1 MSLSIGLIAVV
12 ALVYMAILFAI
23 AFYGDRRRTPLSPRL
38 RAWVYSLSLAVYC
51 TSWTFFG
58 AVGQATDQL
67 WSFLPIYLGPVLL
80 MLFAPWV
87 LQKMIMI
94 SKQEN
99 ITSIAD
105 FIAARYGKS
114 QALAV
119 VVALICMVG
128 VLPYIA
134 LQLKGIV
141 LGVNLLIG
149 SGADSTGTRAQDT
162 ALIVSLVLALFTI
175 VFGTRSLDVTEHHR
189 GMVLAIAFESLVK
202 LTAFL
207 AVGIF
212 VTFGLYDG
220 FADLFSQA
228 RAAPQLADYW
238 EETVHWPAMLLQT
251 GVAMTAIM
259 CLPRQFHVTVVE
271 NIEPRDLNLA
281 RWVFPIYLV
290 LAALFVVPI
299 ALAGQLHLPAGV
311 MPDSFVI
318 SLPLAEA
325 HPALALLAFIG
336 GASAATGMVIVAS
349 VALSTMVSND
359 MLLPWLL
366 RRREKDTERP
376 FEAFRHWLLT
386 VRRVS
391 IAVILLLAYVAYRLL
406 GSSAS
411 LATIGQIAFAAIAQL
426 GPAMIGALYWKQANR
441 RGVFAGLAAGSLLWA
456 YTLVLP
462 VVAKGLGWPLERIP
476 GLTWLASN
484 PFGLPIEP
492 LTQGVL
498 ISLVGNFA
506 LFGLVSVL
514 SRTRVSEHW
523 QASRFIGQEISQRQ
537 NSRFMLA
544 VQVEDL
550 LMLAARFVGE
560 ERARQSF
567 IRFAYRQGK
576 GFTPNQTANNEWIA
590 HTERLL
596 AGVLGASSARA
607 VVKAAIEGRE
617 MQVEDVV
624 RIADEASEVLQFN
637 RALLQGAIENIT
649 QGISVVDQ
657 SLRLVA
663 WNHRYLE
670 LFEYPD
676 GLIYVGR
683 PIADIIRYN
692 ADRGLCGPGDPDMHV
707 AKRLYWMRQGTPH
720 TSERLFPNGRVIE
733 LIGNPMPGGGFVMSF
748 TDITAYREAE
758 QGLKGANESLEQRV
772 QERTQELSQLNQEL
786 SEAKSNAE
794 AANQSKTRFLAA
806 VSHDLMQ
813 PLNAARLFTSALQE
827 RGSAARDNEALV
839 NNISHSLEDV
849 ENLLGT
855 LVDISKLDAGV
866 ITPDI
871 APFELGELLGN
882 LAAEYRQVAASEGL
896 RLDFVACGALV
907 RSDQQLLARI
917 LRNLLSNAIRY
928 TPRGRVLLGCRRH
941 RQRLSIEVWDT
952 GVGIAADK
960 LGEIFQ
966 EFKRGESQR
975 CHQDRGLGLG
985 LAIVDK
991 IARMLGHRVRVG
1003 SLPGKGS
1010 CFAIEVPLA
1019 RHAPRSR
1026 AEPLASADDLRE
1038 RLRGSRVWV
1047 LDNDA
1052 AICAGMRTLLEAWGC
1067 RVVTAL
1073 SEEDLARQVDN
1084 YHAEADLLIV
1094 DYHLD
1099 DQRNGVDAVA
1109 AINARRGSPLPALMI
1124 TANYSNELKQQVRE
1138 LGHTL
1143 MHKPVRPMKL
1153 KTALCHLL
1161 EREASV

>member
-1 MSLSIGLIAVV
+1 MSLSSGLIATV
-12 ALVYMAILFAI
+12 ALLYMAVLFAI
-23 AFYGDRRRTPLSPRL
+23 AFYGDRRRAPLSPRV

-58 AVGQATDQL
+58 AVGQAADQL
-67 WSFLPIYLGPVLL
+67 WSFLPIYVGPVLL

-119 VVALICMVG
+119 VVALICVVC

-149 SGADSTGTRAQDT
+149 AGPDSGGIRAQDT
-162 ALIVSLVLALFTI
+162 ALIVSLILALFTI
-175 VFGTRSLDVTEHHR
+175 VFGTRNLDVTEHHR

-212 VTFGLYDG
+212 VTYGLYDG
-220 FADLFSQA
+220 FGDLVDKA
-228 RAAPQLADYW
+228 RVAPQLNEYW
-238 EETVHWPAMLLQT
+238 KETVHWPAMLLQT

-259 CLPRQFHVTVVE
+259 CLPRQFHVLVVE

-299 ALAGQLHLPAGV
+299 ALAGQMHLPAGV

-366 RRREKDTERP
+366 RRKGEAEQP
-376 FEAFRHWLLT
+376 FEVFRHWLLT

-391 IAVILLLAYVAYRLL
+391 IALILLLAYVSYRLL
-406 GSSAS
+406 GSTAS

-441 RGVFAGLAAGSLLWA
+441 RGVFAGLAAGSFLWA

-462 VVAKGLGWPLERIP
+462 VVAKGLGWPLETFP
-476 GLTWLASN
+476 GLAWLAGR
-484 PFGLPIEP
+484 PFGLSIEP
-492 LTQGVL
+492 LTLGVL
-498 ISLVGNFA
+498 LSLIGNFA
-506 LFGLVSVL
+506 LFGLVSVF

-523 QASRFIGQEISQRQ
+523 QASRFIGQEISQKLS
-537 NSRFMLA
+537 SRSMLA
-544 VQVEDL
+544 VQLEDL

-576 GFTPNQTANNEWIA
+576 GFTPSQNANDEWIA

-624 RIADEASEVLQFN
+624 KIADEASEVLQFN

-663 WNHRYLE
+663 WNHRYIE
-670 LFEYPD
+670 LFEYPE

-692 ADRGLCGPGDPDMHV
+692 AERGLCGPGDPDLHV

-748 TDITAYREAE
+748 TDITNYRDAE
-758 QGLKGANESLEQRV
+758 QGLKDANESLEQRV
-772 QERTQELSQLNQEL
+772 QERTFELSQLNQAL
-786 SEAKSNAE
+786 TEAKGTAE
-794 AANQSKTRFLAA
+794 AANQSKSRFLAA

-813 PLNAARLFTSALQE
+813 PLNAARLFSAALAHQDKLPEEATELVRHLDSSLRSAEDLITDLLDISRLEGGRVSADVAAFPLSNLYDTLGVEFRVLAQE
-827 RGSAARDNEALV
+827 HGIDFHVRGSKLR
-839 NNISHSLEDV
+839 V
-849 ENLLGT
+849 ESDIKLLRRVLQNFLT
-855 LVDISKLDAGV
+855 
-866 ITPDI
+866 
-871 APFELGELLGN
+871 
-882 LAAEYRQVAASEGL
+882 
-896 RLDFVACGALV
+896 
-907 RSDQQLLARI
+907 
-917 LRNLLSNAIRY
+917 NAFRY
-928 TPRGRVLLGCRRH
+928 AKGHVLLGVRREAGH
-941 RQRLSIEVWDT
+941 LRLEVWDH
-952 GVGIAADK
+952 GPGIPPDK
-960 LGEIFQ
+960 LQVIFE
-966 EFKRGESQR
+966 EFKRLDS
-975 CHQDRGLGLG
+975 HQTRAEKGLGLG
-985 LAIVDK
+985 LAIADRLCKV
-991 IARMLGHRVRVG
+991 LGHRLEVR
-1003 SLPGKGS
+1003 SWPGKGS
-1010 CFAIEVPLA
+1010 VFSVSVPLA
-1019 RHAPRSR
+1019 RQPAP
-1026 AEPLASADDLRE
+1026 APLNGHKVETPEQLNGAQ
-1038 RLRGSRVWV
+1038 V
-1047 LDNDA
+1047 LCVDNEDS
-1052 AICAGMRTLLEAWGC
+1052 ILTGMNSLLTRWGC
-1067 RVVTAL
+1067 RVLTAR
-1073 SEEDLARQVDN
+1073 SREECQALLDGDARPQLA
-1084 YHAEADLLIV
+1084 LI

-1099 DQRNGVDAVA
+1099 DG
-1109 AINARRGSPLPALMI
+1109 
-1124 TANYSNELKQQVRE
+1124 E
-1138 LGHTL
+1138 LGTDL
-1143 MHKPVRPMKL
+1143 MAWLRTRLGEPVPGVVISADARPELVAQIHAAGLDYLPKPVKPA
-1153 KTALCHLL
+1153 ALRALLSRHLSL
-1161 EREASV
+1161 R

>member
-1 MSLSIGLIAVV
+1 MSLSSGLIATV
-12 ALVYMAILFAI
+12 ALLYMAVLFAI
-23 AFYGDRRRTPLSPRL
+23 AFYGDRRRAPLSPRV

-58 AVGQATDQL
+58 AVGQAADQL
-67 WSFLPIYLGPVLL
+67 WSFLPIYVGPVLL

-119 VVALICMVG
+119 VVALICIVC

-149 SGADSTGTRAQDT
+149 AGPDSAGIRAQDT
-162 ALIVSLVLALFTI
+162 ALIVSLILALFTI

-189 GMVLAIAFESLVK
+189 GMVLAIAFEALVK
-202 LTAFL
+202 LAAFL

-212 VTFGLYDG
+212 VTYGLYDG
-220 FADLFSQA
+220 FGDLVDKA
-228 RAAPQLADYW
+228 RVAPQLTEYW
-238 EETVHWPAMLLQT
+238 KETVHWPAMLLQT

-259 CLPRQFHVTVVE
+259 CLPRQFHVLVVE

-299 ALAGQLHLPAGV
+299 ALAGQLQLPAGV

-366 RRREKDTERP
+366 RRKGEAEQP
-376 FEAFRHWLLT
+376 FEVFRHWLLT

-391 IAVILLLAYVAYRLL
+391 IALILLLAYVSYRLL
-406 GSSAS
+406 GSTAS

-462 VVAKGLGWPLERIP
+462 VVAKGLGWPLATFP
-476 GLTWLASN
+476 GLAWLDGR
-484 PFGLPIEP
+484 PFGLTIEP
-492 LTQGVL
+492 LTLGVL
-498 ISLVGNFA
+498 LSLIGNFA
-506 LFGLVSVL
+506 LFGLVSVF

-523 QASRFIGQEISQRQ
+523 QASRFIGQEISQKLS
-537 NSRFMLA
+537 SRSMLA
-544 VQVEDL
+544 VQLEDL

-576 GFTPNQTANNEWIA
+576 GFTPSQNANDEWIA

-624 RIADEASEVLQFN
+624 KIADEASEVLQFN

-663 WNHRYLE
+663 WNHRYIE

-692 ADRGLCGPGDPDMHV
+692 AERGLCGPGDPDLHV
-707 AKRLYWMRQGTPH
+707 AKRLYWMRQGRPH

-748 TDITAYREAE
+748 TDITNYRHAE
-758 QGLKGANESLEQRV
+758 QGLKDANEGLEQRV
-772 QERTQELSQLNQEL
+772 QERTFELSQLNQAL
-786 SEAKSNAE
+786 TEAKGNAE
-794 AANQSKTRFLAA
+794 AANQSKSRFLAA

-813 PLNAARLFTSALQE
+813 PLNAARLFSAALAHQE
-827 RGSAARDNEALV
+827 KLPEEATELVRHLDSSLRSAEDLITDLLDISRLEGGRVSADVAAFPLSNLYDTLGVEFRVLAQEHGIDFHVRGSKLRIESD
-839 NNISHSLEDV
+839 IK
-849 ENLLGT
+849 LLRRVLQNFLT
-855 LVDISKLDAGV
+855 
-866 ITPDI
+866 
-871 APFELGELLGN
+871 
-882 LAAEYRQVAASEGL
+882 
-896 RLDFVACGALV
+896 
-907 RSDQQLLARI
+907 
-917 LRNLLSNAIRY
+917 NAFRY
-928 TPRGRVLLGCRRH
+928 AKGHVLLGVRREAGH
-941 RQRLSIEVWDT
+941 LRLEVWDH
-952 GVGIAADK
+952 GPGIPPDK
-960 LGEIFQ
+960 LHVIFE
-966 EFKRGESQR
+966 EFKRLDS
-975 CHQDRGLGLG
+975 HQTRAEKGLGLG
-985 LAIVDK
+985 LAIADRLCKV
-991 IARMLGHRVRVG
+991 LGHRLEVR
-1003 SLPGKGS
+1003 SWPGKGS
-1010 CFAIEVPLA
+1010 VFSVSVPLA
-1019 RHAPRSR
+1019 RQPAPAQINGHR
-1026 AEPLASADDLRE
+1026 
-1038 RLRGSRVWV
+1038 
-1047 LDNDA
+1047 
-1052 AICAGMRTLLEAWGC
+1052 LEAPEQLNGAQVLCVDNEDSILTGMNSLLSRWGC
-1067 RVVTAL
+1067 RVLTAR
-1073 SEEDLARQVDN
+1073 SREECQVLLEGDARPQLA
-1084 YHAEADLLIV
+1084 LI

-1099 DQRNGVDAVA
+1099 DG
-1109 AINARRGSPLPALMI
+1109 
-1124 TANYSNELKQQVRE
+1124 E
-1138 LGHTL
+1138 LGTDL
-1143 MHKPVRPMKL
+1143 MAWLRTRLGEPVPGVVISADARPELVAQIHAAGLDFLPKPVKPA
-1153 KTALCHLL
+1153 ALRALLSRHLSL
-1161 EREASV
+1161 R

>member
-1 MSLSIGLIAVV
+1 MSLSSGLIATV
-12 ALVYMAILFAI
+12 ALLYMAVLFAI
-23 AFYGDRRRTPLSPRL
+23 AFYGDRRRAPLSPRV

-58 AVGQATDQL
+58 AVGQAAGQL
-67 WSFLPIYLGPVLL
+67 WSFLPIYVGPVLL

-119 VVALICMVG
+119 VVALICIVC

-149 SGADSTGTRAQDT
+149 AGADSGGIRAQDT

-212 VTFGLYDG
+212 VTYGLYDG
-220 FADLFSQA
+220 FDDLLDKA

-238 EETVHWPAMLLQT
+238 EETVHWPGLLLQT

-259 CLPRQFHVTVVE
+259 CLPRQFHVLVVE

-299 ALAGQLHLPAGV
+299 ALAGQMQLPAGV
-311 MPDSFVI
+311 IPDSFVI

-366 RRREKDTERP
+366 RRKGEAEQP
-376 FEAFRHWLLT
+376 FEVFRHWLLT

-391 IAVILLLAYVAYRLL
+391 IALILLLAYVSYRLL
-406 GSSAS
+406 GSTAS

-441 RGVFAGLAAGSLLWA
+441 RGVFAGLAAGSFLWA

-462 VVAKGLGWPLERIP
+462 VVAKGLGWSLAAFP
-476 GLTWLASN
+476 GLAWLDGR
-484 PFGLPIEP
+484 PFGLMIEP
-492 LTQGVL
+492 LTLGVL
-498 ISLVGNFA
+498 LSLIGNFA
-506 LFGLVSVL
+506 LFGLVSVF

-523 QASRFIGQEISQRQ
+523 QASRFIGQEISQKLS
-537 NSRFMLA
+537 SRSMLA
-544 VQVEDL
+544 VQLEDL

-576 GFTPNQTANNEWIA
+576 GFSPSQNANDEWIA

-624 RIADEASEVLQFN
+624 KIADEASEVLQFN

-670 LFEYPD
+670 LFEYPE

-692 ADRGLCGPGDPDMHV
+692 AERNLCGPGDPDLHV

-748 TDITAYREAE
+748 TDITAYRHAE
-758 QGLKGANESLEQRV
+758 QGLKDANEGLEQRV
-772 QERTQELSQLNQEL
+772 QERTFELSQLNQAL
-786 SEAKSNAE
+786 TEAKGNAE
-794 AANQSKTRFLAA
+794 AANQSKSRFLAA

-813 PLNAARLFTSALQE
+813 PLNAARLFSAALAHQE
-827 RGSAARDNEALV
+827 KLPEEATELVRHLDSSLRSAEDLITDLLDISRLEGGRVSADLAAFPLSNLYDTLGVEFRVLAQEHGIDFHVRGSKLRIESD
-839 NNISHSLEDV
+839 IK
-849 ENLLGT
+849 LLRRVLQNFLT
-855 LVDISKLDAGV
+855 
-866 ITPDI
+866 
-871 APFELGELLGN
+871 
-882 LAAEYRQVAASEGL
+882 
-896 RLDFVACGALV
+896 
-907 RSDQQLLARI
+907 
-917 LRNLLSNAIRY
+917 NAFRY
-928 TPRGRVLLGCRRH
+928 AKGHVLLGVRREQGH
-941 RQRLSIEVWDT
+941 LRLEVWDH
-952 GVGIAADK
+952 GPGIPPDK
-960 LGEIFQ
+960 LHVIFE
-966 EFKRGESQR
+966 EFKRLDS
-975 CHQDRGLGLG
+975 HQTRAEKGLGLG
-985 LAIVDK
+985 LAIADRLCKV
-991 IARMLGHRVRVG
+991 LGHRLEVR
-1003 SLPGKGS
+1003 SWPGKGS
-1010 CFAIEVPLA
+1010 VFSVSVPLA
-1019 RHAPRSR
+1019 RQPAP
-1026 AEPLASADDLRE
+1026 AQINGHKLETPEQLNGAQ
-1038 RLRGSRVWV
+1038 V
-1047 LDNDA
+1047 LCVDNEDS
-1052 AICAGMRTLLEAWGC
+1052 ILTGMNSLLTRWGC
-1067 RVVTAL
+1067 RVLTAR
-1073 SEEDLARQVDN
+1073 SREECQALLEGDARPQLA
-1084 YHAEADLLIV
+1084 LI

-1099 DQRNGVDAVA
+1099 DG
-1109 AINARRGSPLPALMI
+1109 
-1124 TANYSNELKQQVRE
+1124 E
-1138 LGHTL
+1138 LGTDL
-1143 MHKPVRPMKL
+1143 MAWLRTRLGEPVPGVVISADARPELVAQIHAAGLDFLPKPVKPA
-1153 KTALCHLL
+1153 ALRALLSRHLSL
-1161 EREASV
+1161 R

>member
-1 MSLSIGLIAVV
+1 MSLSSGLIATV
-12 ALVYMAILFAI
+12 ALLYMAVLFAI
-23 AFYGDRRRTPLSPRL
+23 AFYGDRRRAPLSPRV

-58 AVGQATDQL
+58 AVGQAADQL
-67 WSFLPIYLGPVLL
+67 WSFLPIYVGPVLL

-119 VVALICMVG
+119 VVALICVVC

-149 SGADSTGTRAQDT
+149 AGPDSTGIRAQDT
-162 ALIVSLVLALFTI
+162 ALIVSLILALFTI
-175 VFGTRSLDVTEHHR
+175 VFGTRNLDVTEHHR

-202 LTAFL
+202 LAAFI

-212 VTFGLYDG
+212 VTYGLYDG
-220 FADLFSQA
+220 FGDLVDKA
-228 RAAPQLADYW
+228 RVAPQLNEYW
-238 EETVHWPAMLLQT
+238 KETVHWPAMLLQT

-259 CLPRQFHVTVVE
+259 CLPRQFHVLVVE

-299 ALAGQLHLPAGV
+299 ALAGQMHLPAGV

-366 RRREKDTERP
+366 RRKGEAEQP
-376 FEAFRHWLLT
+376 FEVFRHWLLT

-391 IAVILLLAYVAYRLL
+391 IALILLLAYVSYRLL
-406 GSSAS
+406 GSTAS

-462 VVAKGLGWPLERIP
+462 VVAKGLGWPLQTFP
-476 GLTWLASN
+476 GLAWLAGR
-484 PFGLPIEP
+484 PFGLSIEP
-492 LTQGVL
+492 LTLGVL
-498 ISLVGNFA
+498 LSLIGNFA
-506 LFGLVSVL
+506 LFGLVSVF

-523 QASRFIGQEISQRQ
+523 QASRFIGQEISQKLS
-537 NSRFMLA
+537 SRSMLA
-544 VQVEDL
+544 VQLEDL

-576 GFTPNQTANNEWIA
+576 GFTPSQNANDEWIA

-624 RIADEASEVLQFN
+624 KIADEASEVLQFN

-663 WNHRYLE
+663 WNHRYIE

-692 ADRGLCGPGDPDMHV
+692 AERGLCGPGDPDLHV

-748 TDITAYREAE
+748 TDITNYRDAE
-758 QGLKGANESLEQRV
+758 QGLKDANESLEQRV
-772 QERTQELSQLNQEL
+772 QERTFELSQLNQAL
-786 SEAKSNAE
+786 TEAKGTAE
-794 AANQSKTRFLAA
+794 AANQSKSRFLAA

-813 PLNAARLFTSALQE
+813 PLNAARLFSAALAHQE
-827 RGSAARDNEALV
+827 KLPEEATELVRHLDSSLRSAEDLITDLLDISRLEGGRVSADVTAFPLSNLYDTLGVEFRVLAQEHGIDFHVRGSKLR
-839 NNISHSLEDV
+839 V
-849 ENLLGT
+849 ESDIKLLRRVLQNFLT
-855 LVDISKLDAGV
+855 
-866 ITPDI
+866 
-871 APFELGELLGN
+871 
-882 LAAEYRQVAASEGL
+882 
-896 RLDFVACGALV
+896 
-907 RSDQQLLARI
+907 
-917 LRNLLSNAIRY
+917 NAFRY
-928 TPRGRVLLGCRRH
+928 AKGHVLLGVRREAGH
-941 RQRLSIEVWDT
+941 LRLEVWDH
-952 GVGIAADK
+952 GPGIPPDK
-960 LGEIFQ
+960 LQVIFE
-966 EFKRGESQR
+966 EFKRLDS
-975 CHQDRGLGLG
+975 HQTRAEKGLGLG
-985 LAIVDK
+985 LAIADRLCKV
-991 IARMLGHRVRVG
+991 LGHRLEVR
-1003 SLPGKGS
+1003 SWPGKGS
-1010 CFAIEVPLA
+1010 VFSVSVPLA
-1019 RHAPRSR
+1019 RQPAP
-1026 AEPLASADDLRE
+1026 APLNGHKVETPEQLNGAQ
-1038 RLRGSRVWV
+1038 V
-1047 LDNDA
+1047 LCVDNEDS
-1052 AICAGMRTLLEAWGC
+1052 ILTGMNSLLTRWGC
-1067 RVVTAL
+1067 RVLTARSREECQAL
-1073 SEEDLARQVDN
+1073 LEEDARPQLA
-1084 YHAEADLLIV
+1084 LI

-1099 DQRNGVDAVA
+1099 DG
-1109 AINARRGSPLPALMI
+1109 
-1124 TANYSNELKQQVRE
+1124 E
-1138 LGHTL
+1138 LGTDL
-1143 MHKPVRPMKL
+1143 MAWLRTRLGEPVPGVVISADARPELVAQIHAAGLDFLPKPVKPA
-1153 KTALCHLL
+1153 ALRALLSRHLSL
-1161 EREASV
+1161 R

>member
-1 MSLSIGLIAVV
+1 MSLSSGLIATV
-12 ALVYMAILFAI
+12 ALLYMAVLFAI
-23 AFYGDRRRTPLSPRL
+23 AFYGDRRRAPLSPRV

-58 AVGQATDQL
+58 AVGQAADQL
-67 WSFLPIYLGPVLL
+67 WSFLPIYVGPVLL

-119 VVALICMVG
+119 VVALICIVC

-149 SGADSTGTRAQDT
+149 AGPDSTGIRSQDT

-202 LTAFL
+202 LAAFI

-212 VTFGLYDG
+212 VTYGLYDG
-220 FADLFSQA
+220 FGDLIDKA
-228 RAAPQLADYW
+228 RVAPQLADYW
-238 EETVHWPAMLLQT
+238 EETVHWPSMLLQT

-259 CLPRQFHVTVVE
+259 CLPRQFHVLVVE
-271 NIEPRDLNLA
+271 NIEPRDLNQA

-299 ALAGQLHLPAGV
+299 ALAGQMQLPAGV

-366 RRREKDTERP
+366 RRKGEAEQP
-376 FEAFRHWLLT
+376 FEVFRHWLLT

-391 IAVILLLAYVAYRLL
+391 IALILLLAYVSYRLL
-406 GSSAS
+406 GSTAS

-441 RGVFAGLAAGSLLWA
+441 RGVFAGLAAGSVLWA

-462 VVAKGLGWPLERIP
+462 VVAKGLGWPLETFP
-476 GLTWLASN
+476 GLAWLAGQ
-484 PFGLPIEP
+484 PFGLSIEP
-492 LTQGVL
+492 LTLGVL
-498 ISLVGNFA
+498 LSLIGNFA
-506 LFGLVSVL
+506 LFGLVSVF

-523 QASRFIGQEISQRQ
+523 QASRFIGQEISQKLS
-537 NSRFMLA
+537 SRSMLA
-544 VQVEDL
+544 VQLEDL

-576 GFTPNQTANNEWIA
+576 GFTPSQNANGEWIA

-624 RIADEASEVLQFN
+624 KIADEASEVLQFN

-670 LFEYPD
+670 LFEYPE

-692 ADRGLCGPGDPDMHV
+692 AERNLCGPGDPDLHV

-748 TDITAYREAE
+748 TDITAYRDAE
-758 QGLKGANESLEQRV
+758 QGLKDANEGLEQRV
-772 QERTQELSQLNQEL
+772 QERTFELSQLNQAL
-786 SEAKSNAE
+786 TEAKGNAE
-794 AANQSKTRFLAA
+794 AANQSKSRFLAA

-813 PLNAARLFTSALQE
+813 PLNAARLFSAALSHQE
-827 RGSAARDNEALV
+827 KLPEEVTELVRHLDSSLRSAEDLITDLLDISRLEGGRVSADVAAFPLANLYDTLGVEFRVLAQEHGIDFHVRGSKLRIESD
-839 NNISHSLEDV
+839 IK
-849 ENLLGT
+849 LLRRVLQNFLT
-855 LVDISKLDAGV
+855 
-866 ITPDI
+866 
-871 APFELGELLGN
+871 
-882 LAAEYRQVAASEGL
+882 
-896 RLDFVACGALV
+896 
-907 RSDQQLLARI
+907 
-917 LRNLLSNAIRY
+917 NAFRY
-928 TPRGRVLLGCRRH
+928 AKGHVLLGVRREAGH
-941 RQRLSIEVWDT
+941 LRLEVWDH
-952 GVGIAADK
+952 GPGIPPDK
-960 LGEIFQ
+960 LQVIFE
-966 EFKRGESQR
+966 EFKRLDS
-975 CHQDRGLGLG
+975 HQTRAEKGLGLG
-985 LAIVDK
+985 LAIADRLCKV
-991 IARMLGHRVRVG
+991 LGHRLEVR
-1003 SLPGKGS
+1003 SWPGKGS
-1010 CFAIEVPLA
+1010 VFSVSVPLA
-1019 RHAPRSR
+1019 RQPAPVPINGHKVETPEQLNG
-1026 AEPLASADDLRE
+1026 AQ
-1038 RLRGSRVWV
+1038 V
-1047 LDNDA
+1047 LCVDNEDS
-1052 AICAGMRTLLEAWGC
+1052 ILTGMNSLLTRWGC
-1067 RVVTAL
+1067 RVLTAR
-1073 SEEDLARQVDN
+1073 SREECQVLLEGDARPQLA
-1084 YHAEADLLIV
+1084 LI

-1099 DQRNGVDAVA
+1099 DG
-1109 AINARRGSPLPALMI
+1109 
-1124 TANYSNELKQQVRE
+1124 E
-1138 LGHTL
+1138 LGTDL
-1143 MHKPVRPMKL
+1143 MAWLRTRLGEPVPGVVISADARPELVAQIHAAGLDFLPKPVKPA
-1153 KTALCHLL
+1153 ALRALLSRHLSL
-1161 EREASV
+1161 R

>member
-281 RWVFPIYLV
+281 RWVFPLYLV

-813 PLNAARLFTSALQE
+813 PLNAARLF
-827 RGSAARDNEALV
+827 SAA
-839 NNISHSLEDV
+839 
-849 ENLLGT
+849 
-855 LVDISKLDAGV
+855 
-866 ITPDI
+866 
-871 APFELGELLGN
+871 
-882 LAAEYRQVAASEGL
+882 
-896 RLDFVACGALV
+896 
-907 RSDQQLLARI
+907 AR
-917 LRNLLSNAIRY
+917 
-928 TPRGRVLLGCRRH
+928 PPGC
-941 RQRLSIEVWDT
+941 
-952 GVGIAADK
+952 A
-960 LGEIFQ
+960 
-966 EFKRGESQR
+966 
-975 CHQDRGLGLG
+975 
-985 LAIVDK
+985 
-991 IARMLGHRVRVG
+991 
-1003 SLPGKGS
+1003 
-1010 CFAIEVPLA
+1010 
-1019 RHAPRSR
+1019 
-1026 AEPLASADDLRE
+1026 
-1038 RLRGSRVWV
+1038 
-1047 LDNDA
+1047 
-1052 AICAGMRTLLEAWGC
+1052 
-1067 RVVTAL
+1067 
-1073 SEEDLARQVDN
+1073 
-1084 YHAEADLLIV
+1084 
-1094 DYHLD
+1094 
-1099 DQRNGVDAVA
+1099 
-1109 AINARRGSPLPALMI
+1109 ARRGPRPGAASRLLAAFRRGPDHRPAGHLAPGKRPGQRRTQSVPAEQPLRCPRRRIQGAGPGTGPAFPPARQPAAGGQRHQAAATHPAELPDQRLPLRQGPRAARRASRRWLPAPGGLGPGPGHPAGQAEGHLRGVQAPGQPPDPRREGPGPRPGDRRPTLQGPRPSAGSALLAGQGQRLQRPR
-1124 TANYSNELKQQVRE
+1124 TAGAPGATGPRQRPQGRASAGAERRPGALRGQRGQHPHRHEQPAQPLGLPGLDRAQPRRVRGVAGQRDASATGIDR
-1138 LGHTL
+1138 LSPGRWRDRHATDGLAAHTPGRTGAGRGDQRRRATGAGGGDPCRRPRL
-1143 MHKPVRPMKL
+1143 PVQAGQAGRVARPAQPPPEP
-1153 KTALCHLL
+1153 AL
-1161 EREASV
+1161 SGPQ

>member
-1 MSLSIGLIAVV
+1 MSLSRWLIATV
-12 ALVYMAILFAI
+12 ALLYMAVLFAI
-23 AFYGDRRRTPLSPRL
+23 AFYGDRRRAPLSPRV

-58 AVGQATDQL
+58 AVGQAADQL
-67 WSFLPIYLGPVLL
+67 WSFLPIYVGPVLL

-119 VVALICMVG
+119 VVALICVVC

-149 SGADSTGTRAQDT
+149 AGPDSTGIRAQDT
-162 ALIVSLVLALFTI
+162 ALIVSLILALFTI
-175 VFGTRSLDVTEHHR
+175 VFGTRNLDVTEHHR

-212 VTFGLYDG
+212 VTYGLYDG
-220 FADLFSQA
+220 FGDLVDKA
-228 RAAPQLADYW
+228 RVAPQLNEYW
-238 EETVHWPAMLLQT
+238 KETVHWPAMLLQT

-259 CLPRQFHVTVVE
+259 CLPRQFHVLVVE

-299 ALAGQLHLPAGV
+299 ALAGQMHLPAGV

-366 RRREKDTERP
+366 RRKGEAEQP
-376 FEAFRHWLLT
+376 FEVFRHWLLT

-391 IAVILLLAYVAYRLL
+391 IALILLLAYVSYRLL
-406 GSSAS
+406 GSTAS

-441 RGVFAGLAAGSLLWA
+441 RGVFAGLAAGSFLWA

-462 VVAKGLGWPLERIP
+462 VVAKGLGWPLETFP
-476 GLTWLASN
+476 GLAWLAGR
-484 PFGLPIEP
+484 PFGLMIEP
-492 LTQGVL
+492 LTLGVL
-498 ISLVGNFA
+498 LSLIGNFA
-506 LFGLVSVL
+506 LFGLVSVF

-523 QASRFIGQEISQRQ
+523 QASRFIGQEISQKLS
-537 NSRFMLA
+537 SRSMLA
-544 VQVEDL
+544 VQLEDL

-576 GFTPNQTANNEWIA
+576 GFTPSQNANDEWIA

-624 RIADEASEVLQFN
+624 KIADEASEVLQFN

-663 WNHRYLE
+663 WNHRYIE

-692 ADRGLCGPGDPDMHV
+692 AERNLCGPGDPDLHV

-748 TDITAYREAE
+748 TDITNYRDAE
-758 QGLKGANESLEQRV
+758 QGLKDANESLEQRV
-772 QERTQELSQLNQEL
+772 QERTFELSQLNHAL
-786 SEAKSNAE
+786 TEAKGTAE
-794 AANQSKTRFLAA
+794 AANQSKSRFLAA

-813 PLNAARLFTSALQE
+813 PLNAARLFSAALAHQE
-827 RGSAARDNEALV
+827 QLPEEATELVRHLDSSLRSAEDLITDLLDISRLEGGRVSADVAAFPLSNLYDTLGVEFRVLAQEHGIDFHVRGSKLR
-839 NNISHSLEDV
+839 V
-849 ENLLGT
+849 ESDIKLLRRVLQNFLT
-855 LVDISKLDAGV
+855 
-866 ITPDI
+866 
-871 APFELGELLGN
+871 
-882 LAAEYRQVAASEGL
+882 
-896 RLDFVACGALV
+896 
-907 RSDQQLLARI
+907 
-917 LRNLLSNAIRY
+917 NAFRY
-928 TPRGRVLLGCRRH
+928 AKGHVLLGVRREAGH
-941 RQRLSIEVWDT
+941 LRLEVWDH
-952 GVGIAADK
+952 GPGIPPDK
-960 LGEIFQ
+960 LHVIFE
-966 EFKRGESQR
+966 EFKRLDS
-975 CHQDRGLGLG
+975 HQTRAEKGLGLG
-985 LAIVDK
+985 LAIADRLCKV
-991 IARMLGHRVRVG
+991 LGHRLEVR
-1003 SLPGKGS
+1003 SWPGKGS
-1010 CFAIEVPLA
+1010 VFSVSVPLA
-1019 RHAPRSR
+1019 RQPAPVPINGHKVETPEQLNG
-1026 AEPLASADDLRE
+1026 AQ
-1038 RLRGSRVWV
+1038 V
-1047 LDNDA
+1047 LCVDNEDS
-1052 AICAGMRTLLEAWGC
+1052 ILTGMSSLLTRWGC
-1067 RVVTAL
+1067 RVLTAR
-1073 SEEDLARQVDN
+1073 SREECQALLDGDARPQLA
-1084 YHAEADLLIV
+1084 LI

-1099 DQRNGVDAVA
+1099 DG
-1109 AINARRGSPLPALMI
+1109 
-1124 TANYSNELKQQVRE
+1124 E
-1138 LGHTL
+1138 LGTDL
-1143 MHKPVRPMKL
+1143 MAWLRTRLGEPVPGVVISADARPELVAQIHAAGLDFLPKPVKPA
-1153 KTALCHLL
+1153 ALRALLSRHLSL
-1161 EREASV
+1161 R